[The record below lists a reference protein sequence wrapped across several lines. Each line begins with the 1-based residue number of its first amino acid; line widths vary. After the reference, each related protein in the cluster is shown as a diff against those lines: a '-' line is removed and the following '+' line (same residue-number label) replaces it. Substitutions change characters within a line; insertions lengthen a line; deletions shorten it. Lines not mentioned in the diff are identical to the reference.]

1 MSEIPLEG
9 PEVPLEEVQAL
20 GVLEKAFREA
30 LATVPAERV
39 LQRVLV
45 MFPQVPVEIDVAVP
59 HSRVQKVSVSMPED
73 LVTAVRERTGAG
85 GFSRY
90 ITEAVEEKLRDDRL
104 GDLSAWL
111 EEQYGPVPEELIQ
124 EAMRE
129 WPDYEED

>member
-1 MSEIPLEG
+1 VSEIPLEG
-9 PEVPLEEVQAL
+9 PEVPLEEIQAL
-20 GVLEKAFREA
+20 GILEKAFREA
-30 LATVPAERV
+30 LATLPADRV
-39 LQRVLV
+39 LARVLA
-45 MFPQVPVEIDVAVP
+45 MYPPVPVEIDAARQ

-73 LVTAVRERTGAG
+73 LVAAVRERTGAG

-90 ITEAVEEKLRDDRL
+90 ITEAVEEKLRADRL

-129 WPDYEED
+129 WPDYEAD